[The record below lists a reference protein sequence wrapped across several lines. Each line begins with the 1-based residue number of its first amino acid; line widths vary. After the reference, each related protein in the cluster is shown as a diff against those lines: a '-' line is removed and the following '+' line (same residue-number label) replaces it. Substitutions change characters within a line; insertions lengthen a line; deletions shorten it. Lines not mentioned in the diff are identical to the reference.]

1 MKRKSNSKQIRLIV
15 AKVSKSKTSPQ
26 TIEEFFLEEIAK
38 MQSKI
43 KPGVFRKENQKVL
56 KT

>member
-1 MKRKSNSKQIRLIV
+1 MKRKSNSKQVRLIV
-15 AKVSKSKTSPQ
+15 SKVIKSKTSPQ